1 MRPHV
6 QKKRKKSEY
15 LIDRLSRRELPEN
28 FAESVLDLEMEVE
41 QRPSQKAIKR
51 LTELYVVGRPRAEPA
66 RPESSTTRQSETC
79 ASKASRS
86 ACTASM
92 RTQQSTQPS
101 KTTRLPKCLRLALT
115 VSLLLLASPA
125 QGPTAS
131 SSSLAMPTLPLQPL
145 TSNKKKH

>member
-101 KTTRLPKCLRLALT
+101 KTTRLPKCLRLAFT
-115 VSLLLLASPA
+115 RLLLASPA

-131 SSSLAMPTLPLQPL
+131 SSSPAMLTLPLQPL
-145 TSNKKKH
+145 TSNKKKL